1 MEAAETEATGATQE
15 LDDLALDGSKT
26 IVIENSENEG
36 SKKASGVE
44 QQDKSDKEKHN
55 SAQPKSPNTEKR
67 SHPSKGPQNEVQE
80 TLETDSLTR
89 NKTLPGGKTKKS
101 PTVAERLQNGHSDEK
116 ATYKGEEEQEED
128 IPEDKESSMSA
139 HSVKEDFDR
148 IVYEYMMIEKEEEFN
163 SRILRKFVNYV
174 YKPGLP
180 RFTRSTILV
189 ISSSHI
195 YKF

>member
-26 IVIENSENEG
+26 IVTEKSEKEG

-80 TLETDSLTR
+80 TLETDS
-89 NKTLPGGKTKKS
+89 
-101 PTVAERLQNGHSDEK
+101 
-116 ATYKGEEEQEED
+116 
-128 IPEDKESSMSA
+128 
-139 HSVKEDFDR
+139 
-148 IVYEYMMIEKEEEFN
+148 
-163 SRILRKFVNYV
+163 
-174 YKPGLP
+174 
-180 RFTRSTILV
+180 
-189 ISSSHI
+189 
-195 YKF
+195 